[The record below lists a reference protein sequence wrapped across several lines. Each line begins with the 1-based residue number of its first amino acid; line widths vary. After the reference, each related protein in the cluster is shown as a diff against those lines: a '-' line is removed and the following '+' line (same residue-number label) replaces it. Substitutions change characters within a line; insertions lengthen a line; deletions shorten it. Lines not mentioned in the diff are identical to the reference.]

1 VASGMTPVEVECAGE
16 EAEPRAVLRESGWV
30 EVTEV
35 VERSVV
41 EVGWWRTAPARPR
54 RLRCWRVLLASG
66 ECLDLRR
73 EPGVGW
79 TVRVWG

>member
-1 VASGMTPVEVECAGE
+1 MTAVDVECGRE
-16 EAEPRAVLRESGWV
+16 GTEPRAVRRESGWV
-30 EVTEV
+30 AVAEV

-54 RLRCWRVLLASG
+54 RLRRWRVLLASG
-66 ECLDLRR
+66 ECLDLCR

-79 TVRVWG
+79 TARVWG

>member
-1 VASGMTPVEVECAGE
+1 MTSVEVECGGE
-16 EAEPRAVLRESGWV
+16 GTEPRAVRRESGWV
-30 EVTEV
+30 AVAEV

-41 EVGWWRTAPARPR
+41 EVGWWRTAPARHR
-54 RLRCWRVLLASG
+54 RLRHWRVLLASG

-79 TVRVWG
+79 TARVWG